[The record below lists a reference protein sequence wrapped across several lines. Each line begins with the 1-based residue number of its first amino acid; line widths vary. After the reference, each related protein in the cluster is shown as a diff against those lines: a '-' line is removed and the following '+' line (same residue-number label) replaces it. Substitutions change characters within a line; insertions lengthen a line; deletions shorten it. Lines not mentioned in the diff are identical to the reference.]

1 MEAATSGNPKFFLGQ
16 TRLCT
21 PWAPRRAPAGA
32 LGSSVA
38 CALELYAETFDSQGK
53 LHLLENFASVNGK
66 AFYGNVPPVSPS
78 RKVKLVR
85 QEWTVPLE
93 FDFGGQKVRPLRAGE
108 EILWKIV
115 RENK

>member
-1 MEAATSGNPKFFLGQ
+1 M
-16 TRLCT
+16 
-21 PWAPRRAPAGA
+21 
-32 LGSSVA
+32 
-38 CALELYAETFDSQGK
+38 ELYAETFDSQGK

-85 QEWTVPLE
+85 QVWTVPLE